1 MGNDS
6 ISNLIVFVLFVSL
19 PQPIEVQGT
28 RTQAGEVTPSEHP
41 YDQKKQELKWKSNQ
55 VAKRVKEQSTAP
67 MTSSDENCHEEDT
80 VTILCEQL
88 TAKTEECHK
97 LMKRQDNIEDIN
109 GKILRAHKQMQ
120 ENFVQVIFS
129 TSCT

>member
-1 MGNDS
+1 M
-6 ISNLIVFVLFVSL
+6 
-19 PQPIEVQGT
+19 PQPIKVQGT

-41 YDQKKQELKWKSNQ
+41 YDQFLADQKKQELKWKSNQ

-67 MTSSDENCHEEDT
+67 TTSRDENCQEEDT
-80 VTILCEQL
+80 VTILREQL

-97 LMKRQDNIEDIN
+97 SLKRQDNIEDIN

-120 ENFVQVIFS
+120 ENFVKVIFS